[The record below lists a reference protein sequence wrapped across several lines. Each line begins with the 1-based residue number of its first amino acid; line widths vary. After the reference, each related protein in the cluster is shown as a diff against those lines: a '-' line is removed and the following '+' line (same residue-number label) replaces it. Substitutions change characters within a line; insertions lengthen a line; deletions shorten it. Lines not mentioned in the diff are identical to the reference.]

1 MSINRLSKQI
11 AAFTAGSILFFWLL
25 GIAGRMDYQE
35 AVINSIPNEAYSQIV
50 EKVGN
55 NASDIVKEY
64 KKHQNYYDSL
74 SF

>member
-1 MSINRLSKQI
+1 MDINRLSKQI

-55 NASDIVKEY
+55 NASDCERIQEA
-64 KKHQNYYDSL
+64 SEL
-74 SF
+74 L

>member
-1 MSINRLSKQI
+1 MNINRLSKQI
-11 AAFTAGSILFFWLL
+11 ATFTAGSIIFFWML

-35 AVINSIPNEAYSQIV
+35 AVINNIPNEAYSQIV

-55 NASDIVKEY
+55 DASDVIKEY

>member
-1 MSINRLSKQI
+1 MNINRLSKQI
-11 AAFTAGSILFFWLL
+11 AAFAAGSILFFWML
-25 GIAGRMDYQE
+25 GIAGKMDYQE

-50 EKVGN
+50 KKVGN
-55 NASDIVKEY
+55 KASDIVKEY

>member
-1 MSINRLSKQI
+1 MNTNRLSKQI
-11 AAFTAGSILFFWLL
+11 AAFLAGAILFFWIL
-25 GIAGRMDYQE
+25 GIAGKIDYQE
-35 AVINSIPNEAYSQIV
+35 AVINSIPNEAYNQIV

-64 KKHQNYYDSL
+64 KKHRNYYDSL

>member
-1 MSINRLSKQI
+1 MDINILSKQI

-25 GIAGRMDYQE
+25 GTAGRMDYQE

>member
-1 MSINRLSKQI
+1 MDINRLSKQI

-25 GIAGRMDYQE
+25 GTAGRMDYQA

-55 NASDIVKEY
+55 KASDIVKEY

>member
-1 MSINRLSKQI
+1 MDINILSKQI
-11 AAFTAGSILFFWLL
+11 AAFTAGSILFFWML

>member
-35 AVINSIPNEAYSQIV
+35 AVINSISNEAYSQIV

-55 NASDIVKEY
+55 DASDIVKEY

>member
-1 MSINRLSKQI
+1 MDINILSKQI

>member
-1 MSINRLSKQI
+1 MNINRLSKQI
-11 AAFTAGSILFFWLL
+11 AAFAAGSILFFWML

-35 AVINSIPNEAYSQIV
+35 AVINSIPDEAYSQIV

-64 KKHQNYYDSL
+64 KRHQNYYDSL
-74 SF
+74 PF

>member
-1 MSINRLSKQI
+1 MNINRITRQV
-11 AAFTAGSILFFWLL
+11 ILFIAGFITFLCLL
-25 GIAGRMDYQE
+25 GVAGKYDYQE

-55 NASDIVKEY
+55 NASDIMKEY

>member
-1 MSINRLSKQI
+1 MDINILSKQI

-50 EKVGN
+50 EKAGN

>member
-1 MSINRLSKQI
+1 MNINILSKQI
-11 AAFTAGSILFFWLL
+11 AAFAAGSILLFWML
-25 GIAGRMDYQE
+25 GIAGKMDYQE

-55 NASDIVKEY
+55 KASDIVKEY
-64 KKHQNYYDSL
+64 KMHQNYYDSL

>member
-1 MSINRLSKQI
+1 MNINRLSKQI
-11 AAFTAGSILFFWLL
+11 AAFAAGSILFFWML
-25 GIAGRMDYQE
+25 GIAGKIDYQE

-55 NASDIVKEY
+55 KVSDIVKEY

>member
-1 MSINRLSKQI
+1 MNINRLSKQI
-11 AAFTAGSILFFWLL
+11 AAFAAGSILFFWML
-25 GIAGRMDYQE
+25 GIAGKIDYQE

-50 EKVGN
+50 KKVGN
-55 NASDIVKEY
+55 KVSDIVKEY

>member
-1 MSINRLSKQI
+1 MDSNILAKQI
-11 AAFTAGSILFFWLL
+11 AAFTAGAILFFWML

>member
-1 MSINRLSKQI
+1 MDINRLSKQI